1 MSIIVMWDPGSQIR
15 PKIQQLT
22 LNNLFLKEVV
32 EIHNV
37 TSLQKLTDGAQE
49 FLYIH
54 SNMST
59 IFENFLRDDDIKKK
73 MEKNLFL
80 RAVNSANLI

>member
-1 MSIIVMWDPGSQIR
+1 MWDPGSQIR

-22 LNNLFLKEVV
+22 PNNLFLKEVV
-32 EIHNV
+32 EIYDV

>member
-1 MSIIVMWDPGSQIR
+1 MIWDPGSQIR

-22 LNNLFLKEVV
+22 PNNLFLTEVV

-73 MEKNLFL
+73 MEKNQIG
-80 RAVNSANLI
+80 RASCRERVLASV